1 MKWLKLS
8 DDSYI
13 PLNIVEFLKKEIHV
27 VDIQFS
33 MCVLNTC
40 IHKTTGNLRNVS
52 LSIKTILDN
61 VFSFWNFSLLCVYL
75 SYIKDNTVYHIV
87 KLSHLNQI

>member
-1 MKWLKLS
+1 MKWLKRS
-8 DDSYI
+8 EDSYI
-13 PLNIVEFLKKEIHV
+13 PLNIVKISKEIHV
-27 VDIQFS
+27 VGIQLS
-33 MCVLNTC
+33 ICVLNTC

-61 VFSFWNFSLLCVYL
+61 VFFSGISVYFVCIF
-75 SYIKDNTVYHIV
+75 IKNINNTVYHII